1 MYKKI
6 LVPLDGSHL
15 AEQILRHVYTLAA
28 ISEAGV
34 ELLWVNDPEVFER
47 PPHSGKEYLERAA
60 AKYLKASFPI
70 EYREIDG
77 RPAEVIVRH
86 ALAEPSCLIA
96 MATHG
101 MSGIQRWLLGS
112 VASKVLQTAVNPILL
127 IRPTRG
133 PDSATPIELKTVI
146 VPLDGSGLAEKALRH
161 VVPLAKQMK
170 MEVQLIRVY
179 TLPAN
184 AYVVADGVIVQG
196 PAQSREKFH
205 KEAETY
211 LDGKLQELRAEGLEQ
226 VLPMVLEG
234 DPAGEIID
242 LANTT
247 PNSLIAMST
256 HGRSGIGRWVLGSV
270 AEKVVQHSRDPVLLI
285 RAA

>member
-1 MYKKI
+1 MYTKI

-34 ELLWVNDPEVFER
+34 ELLWVNDSEVFER

-77 RPAEVIVRH
+77 NPATVIVRH

-112 VASKVLQTAVNPILL
+112 VVSKVLQTAVNPILL

-133 PDSATPIELKTVI
+133 PDSTTPIELKTVI

-161 VVPLAKQMK
+161 AVPLAKQMK

-179 TLPAN
+179 TLPSD
-184 AYVVADGVIVQG
+184 AYVVADGIIAQG
-196 PAQSREKFH
+196 PAQYREKFH

-211 LDGKLQELRAEGLEQ
+211 LDGKAQELRAEGLEQ

>member
-28 ISEAGV
+28 ICESGV

-70 EYREIDG
+70 EYHEIDG

-184 AYVVADGVIVQG
+184 AYVVA
-196 PAQSREKFH
+196 
-205 KEAETY
+205 
-211 LDGKLQELRAEGLEQ
+211 
-226 VLPMVLEG
+226 
-234 DPAGEIID
+234 
-242 LANTT
+242 
-247 PNSLIAMST
+247 
-256 HGRSGIGRWVLGSV
+256 GR
-270 AEKVVQHSRDPVLLI
+270 
-285 RAA
+285 